1 MDGTYSFKWGYYITV
16 YDSPY
21 PYTVLEYYKW
31 ENLSFELFIKYKWYF
46 EYRYALLRI
55 KYPKFRI
62 EHNQLK
68 RDLNQKEKKSL
79 FENRLI
85 GKKRTLT
92 KYRNALKLF
101 EKNWSSLFPIMEDEQ
116 YQMALVKISRVENEL
131 KEMELNLKKL

>member
-46 EYRYALLRI
+46 EYRYALLRV

-101 EKNWSSLFPIMEDEQ
+101 EQNWSSLFPIMEDEQ
-116 YQMALVKISRVENEL
+116 YQMVLVKISRVENEL
-131 KEMELNLKKL
+131 KEMELNFKKL

>member
-46 EYRYALLRI
+46 EYRYALLRV

-101 EKNWSSLFPIMEDEQ
+101 EQNWSSLFPIMEDEQ
-116 YQMALVKISRVENEL
+116 YQMALVKISRVENDL
-131 KEMELNLKKL
+131 KEMELNFKKL